1 MTLFGIYCY
10 LILVQIA
17 NRIGPG
23 RPSCC
28 RRVPSACYA
37 VRCPRG
43 GETTANERQLSYTV
57 HVGTSPRQQRAK
69 REEKADAFNI
79 IAPERGQRPFSLTC
93 TTNQHPP
100 PCETKRRKHTK
111 KFLICCCRTSSMTT
125 STVVCKSNRHNN
137 NSSSSHGENLSVAKT
152 MASTT
157 AYGWRVKL
165 YRLKVDGSWDDCGT
179 GRICCR
185 YTPPGEVAEDEANT
199 DHGRLSA
206 VELVYKKLNNPV
218 LCMHAEVDEG
228 VLLQTRILLRESY
241 QRQGD
246 NIITWREPS
255 GSSGSSGPVENE
267 GDDGGYFQPKVLP
280 ESPGGGRVD
289 LALSFQDNAGCLD
302 IWNQISSVQQQALGY
317 ISQALLQQHQGK
329 HPDKRYTTQIHNG
342 YHSSSSHMK
351 NSRMNVYPTASTS
364 DSSSDTADPS
374 ITFSTV
380 ASTRQGRL
388 LDPREKQMHTSH
400 DEGTKPVATP
410 STTTSRSTTSLFQ
423 SPNSSLQLPTQQLQ
437 QQQQQQCTTHSSSF
451 CFPNPPQPQNLEEI
465 MDIIHAAMNNCQPAA
480 PTPFLSSSNAQLQN
494 YLLLHHHQHHQEGT
508 AGAAIASMTTISNPA
523 PSKDDISRAL
533 MNDDFLYFRKLLKV
547 FPLSQRQQQQQQSNG
562 DKKIISTL
570 CSLASI
576 IKMILYL
583 NLEPLLEYIVD
594 SPIIFLQV
602 LQTMEY
608 DPELRT
614 LPAHHIHFLMNEM
627 KFKTVIWIDDSAF
640 ENAVHRCWR
649 ITYLKDTVLRPT
661 MVEDGTISTLVNL
674 LQRTHVDIVRFV
686 GTTVASH
693 NIAAD
698 QTLREVT
705 STQTNTNR
713 YDDCY
718 LAQIIRLLG
727 TEIFSIAQNRTDNVD
742 SSLHM
747 SLELATYG
755 KEEMQD
761 TAAVV
766 PPSTDPNKAIE
777 KLDVSVSQNNNES
790 GSTSSTTVGLL
801 SGDNRPIDV
810 PSRSEPSVNAGNRVD
825 TVGSA
830 SLSSS
835 PWKQHLLPQDPSL
848 HSRKIRRKGCLQ
860 FLRELFIMVRTSLQ
874 HNEKSDFYVGICLMD
889 VTVNIITSQSSQ
901 SAQQEAKVVNLLQL
915 LGLVLSDIN
924 SSTVEEKS
932 AALEI
937 LFAIACFDASL
948 IRKHVMDETCQRP
961 ARPCGNTMVQ
971 IPSSENDLLL
981 SLCTTMATAN
991 DIGLLLQTL
1000 ELLRVLLDT
1009 DLHHHPIVQD
1019 GEHHSEYYHD
1029 QQHDSG
1035 AHFYEEIHD
1044 EVDDEIVANALGTT
1058 TKQHNANF
1066 LSSPNC
1072 KTVHAGG
1079 ADIEA
1084 SKSDKICKE
1093 AITALRNGDVH
1104 TGNIS
1109 FVSLSSTKNPFLGLF
1124 YDYYIYWLSAPF
1136 QFPIFMSMEK
1146 GIADSHYVPIQ
1157 TDTEGR
1163 RKHDESGSKPV
1174 LCLVPKC
1181 AVRANFILEILCF
1194 CVRVH
1199 GYRMK
1204 SFVLRSRILSNVLQ
1218 LLVAGY
1224 GQSGDECLKLA
1235 ALRLLRAIISAK
1247 DEFYSRHI
1255 VKHDHFM
1262 PVFELLLTRNP
1273 IRDNLVS
1280 SSIVEIFD
1288 YIKNENLKTLLEY
1301 IVTRFVCN
1309 AEWKSNLSPNSPIP
1323 MSPETRKDSSI
1334 GSEHL
1339 PNVSLEKLSE
1349 QHLHIFKVMRQKYE
1363 ENQTKTTVP
1372 VSTTL
1377 CHTLRLND
1385 KDSRASSL
1393 DKNYDTSCIAGEDN
1407 QAGNHFCEGSTCEGS
1422 AVQYLIMKSGN
1433 DSSILL
1439 GKSVLS
1445 STKALEDQRKFREI
1459 DDEESYFNDDGDDV
1473 DQDILQNS
1481 FAKQELILPNGHSQ
1495 YRSGD
1500 IIATPK
1506 ADDIRAESFRSNSTG
1521 VHGVGIP
1528 VHDSK
1533 SSSTTLAPSWMPVQ
1547 YGDSSSDEDDELESS
1562 CSSADDTDSSV
1573 SSIITYASSTSDVG
1587 KEDMDDWRGTK
1598 RIRVHYGS
1606 NNFDDEDSC
1615 SNSAPGI
1622 KAAAGPLESIP
1633 SSESKP

>member
-1 MTLFGIYCY
+1 
-10 LILVQIA
+10 
-17 NRIGPG
+17 
-23 RPSCC
+23 
-28 RRVPSACYA
+28 
-37 VRCPRG
+37 
-43 GETTANERQLSYTV
+43 
-57 HVGTSPRQQRAK
+57 
-69 REEKADAFNI
+69 
-79 IAPERGQRPFSLTC
+79 
-93 TTNQHPP
+93 
-100 PCETKRRKHTK
+100 
-111 KFLICCCRTSSMTT
+111 
-125 STVVCKSNRHNN
+125 
-137 NSSSSHGENLSVAKT
+137 
-152 MASTT
+152 
-157 AYGWRVKL
+157 
-165 YRLKVDGSWDDCGT
+165 
-179 GRICCR
+179 
-185 YTPPGEVAEDEANT
+185 
-199 DHGRLSA
+199 
-206 VELVYKKLNNPV
+206 
-218 LCMHAEVDEG
+218 
-228 VLLQTRILLRESY
+228 
-241 QRQGD
+241 
-246 NIITWREPS
+246 
-255 GSSGSSGPVENE
+255 
-267 GDDGGYFQPKVLP
+267 
-280 ESPGGGRVD
+280 
-289 LALSFQDNAGCLD
+289 
-302 IWNQISSVQQQALGY
+302 VQQQALGY
-317 ISQALLQQHQGK
+317 ISQVLLQQHQGK
-329 HPDKRYTTQIHNG
+329 PPDKRCTTQILND
-342 YHSSSSHMK
+342 YHSSSSHIK
-351 NSRMNVYPTASTS
+351 NSRINVYPTASTS

-374 ITFSTV
+374 ILFSTA
-380 ASTRQGRL
+380 ASARQGRL
-388 LDPREKQMHTSH
+388 LDSREKQMHTSH
-400 DEGTKPVATP
+400 DDGTKPAATP
-410 STTTSRSTTSLFQ
+410 STTTTRSTTSLFQ
-423 SPNSSLQLPTQQLQ
+423 SPNSSLQFPT
-437 QQQQQQCTTHSSSF
+437 QQQQQCTTQSSSF

-480 PTPFLSSSNAQLQN
+480 PTPFLSSSNAHLQN

-547 FPLSQRQQQQQQSNG
+547 FPLSQQQQQSNG

-614 LPAHHIHFLMNEM
+614 LPARHIQFLMNEM

-693 NIAAD
+693 NVAAE

-705 STQTNTNR
+705 STPDTNTNR

-727 TEIFSIAQNRTDNVD
+727 TEIFSIAQTPIDNVD
-742 SSLHM
+742 SSLHT
-747 SLELATYG
+747 SSELATDG
-755 KEEMQD
+755 KEEMQH
-761 TAAVV
+761 TAAFV
-766 PPSTDPNKAIE
+766 PLSTDPHKAI
-777 KLDVSVSQNNNES
+777 KIFDVSVSQNNNES
-790 GSTSSTTVGLL
+790 GSTSTTTVGLL
-801 SGDNRPIDV
+801 AEDWPTDI
-810 PSRSEPSVNAGNRVD
+810 PSRSEHSVNAENWLNI
-825 TVGSA
+825 VGSA

-835 PWKQHLLPQDPSL
+835 PWKQNLLPQDSSL

-874 HNEKSDFYVGICLMD
+874 HSEKSDFYFGICLMD
-889 VTVNIITSQSSQ
+889 VTVNIITSPSCQ

-932 AALEI
+932 AALDI

-971 IPSSENDLLL
+971 IPKSENDLLL

-1058 TKQHNANF
+1058 TKQQNANF

-1072 KTVHAGG
+1072 KTIHADG
-1079 ADIEA
+1079 AEIEA
-1084 SKSDKICKE
+1084 SKSDKIGKE
-1093 AITALRNGDVH
+1093 AMTAFRNGDVH
-1104 TGNIS
+1104 TNNIS
-1109 FVSLSSTKNPFLGLF
+1109 YVSLSSTNNPFLGMF

-1136 QFPIFMSMEK
+1136 QFPIFVSMEK
-1146 GIADSHYVPIQ
+1146 GISDSHYVPIQ

-1163 RKHDESGSKPV
+1163 RKHDESGPREQV

-1235 ALRLLRAIISAK
+1235 ALRFLRAIISAK
-1247 DEFYSRHI
+1247 DEFFSRHI

-1262 PVFELLLTRNP
+1262 PVFELLLSRNP

-1280 SSIVEIFD
+1280 SSIIEICD

-1309 AEWKSNLSPNSPIP
+1309 AQWKSNPSPKRPVP
-1323 MSPETRKDSSI
+1323 TSPETRKDASI
-1334 GSEHL
+1334 GSLYL

-1349 QHLHIFKVMRQKYE
+1349 QHLHIFKQMRQKYE

-1372 VSTTL
+1372 LSTTV

-1385 KDSRASSL
+1385 KDSRSNSL
-1393 DKNYDTSCIAGEDN
+1393 DKNYDTSCIAGEGK
-1407 QAGNHFCEGSTCEGS
+1407 QASKHFCEGSTCEGS
-1422 AVQYLIMKSGN
+1422 AVQYLIMESGN
-1433 DSSILL
+1433 DSSIVP

-1459 DDEESYFNDDGDDV
+1459 DDEESYFNDDCDDV
-1473 DQDILQNS
+1473 DQEILQNS
-1481 FAKQELILPNGHSQ
+1481 FTKQELILPNGHSQ

-1500 IIATPK
+1500 IIATPRI
-1506 ADDIRAESFRSNSTG
+1506 DDIRAESFRSNSIG

-1528 VHDSK
+1528 VHHSK
-1533 SSSTTLAPSWMPVQ
+1533 SSSTTLAPTWMPVQ

-1587 KEDMDDWRGTK
+1587 KEDMDDWRVTK

-1622 KAAAGPLESIP
+1622 KAAACPLESIS